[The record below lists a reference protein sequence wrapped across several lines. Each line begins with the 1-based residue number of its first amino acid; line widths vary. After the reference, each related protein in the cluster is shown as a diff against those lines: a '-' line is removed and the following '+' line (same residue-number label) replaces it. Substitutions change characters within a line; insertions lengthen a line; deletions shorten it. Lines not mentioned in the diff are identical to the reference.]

1 LSRAGNVF
9 LIEKLEYRLNRI
21 KHKEKARE

>member
-1 LSRAGNVF
+1 MAGNVF
-9 LIEKLEYRLNRI
+9 LREKLEHRLNRI